1 MVNKCV
7 LLCAFLAA
15 AVPLNAQFSGRVS
28 GTVMDATGAVIPDAQ
43 VDLYLAGGSRPLLS
57 AHTTAEGLY
66 SFIGVR
72 PAEYDLSVEVP
83 GFVRA
88 TVRRIVV
95 DPGRETS
102 VPQVRLQLSTV
113 TQ

>member
-1 MVNKCV
+1 MVKKSF
-7 LLCAFLAA
+7 LLFAFLAA
-15 AVPLNAQFSGRVS
+15 AAPLHGQFSGRVS
-28 GTVMDATGAVIPDAQ
+28 GTIVDATGAVIPDAQ

-88 TVRRIVV
+88 TLRRIVV
-95 DPGRETS
+95 DPGLETS
-102 VPQVRLQLSTV
+102 LP
-113 TQ
+113 